1 MEPPV
6 TFGDLQEGG
15 SKNTKKKRCEF
26 CNKKSLMLF
35 NCKCGLKTCIKHKD
49 PETHCC
55 KYDFKQDNV
64 LGVKCEFSKLIK
76 IN

>member
-1 MEPPV
+1 M
-6 TFGDLQEGG
+6 TTSGDHPEAV
-15 SKNTKKKRCEF
+15 SNNIKKKRCEF
-26 CNKKSLMLF
+26 CKKKSLMLF
-35 NCKCGLKTCIKHKD
+35 ICKCGLNTCIKHKD

-64 LGVKCEFSKLIK
+64 LGIKCEFSKLIK